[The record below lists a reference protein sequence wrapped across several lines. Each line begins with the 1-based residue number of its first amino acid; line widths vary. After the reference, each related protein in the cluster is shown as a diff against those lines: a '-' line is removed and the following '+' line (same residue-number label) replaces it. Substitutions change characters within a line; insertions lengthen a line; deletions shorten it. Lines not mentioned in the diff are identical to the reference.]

1 MFSKGTTWPPKAPTR
16 ARIFSEPAAPTVT
29 DGLESGRSPSESTT
43 TMAHGDSRPSES
55 HWESVIDRATD

>member
-16 ARIFSEPAAPTVT
+16 TRVSSESLAPTIT
-29 DGLESGRSPSESTT
+29 DGMEGGRSPSESAAG
-43 TMAHGDSRPSES
+43 AHGDGRTMES

>member
-16 ARIFSEPAAPTVT
+16 ARVFSEAVAPTIT
-29 DGLESGRSPSESTT
+29 ERLESGRSPSESAAA
-43 TMAHGDSRPSES
+43 AHGDSGTMES